1 MTRKRNEPAN
11 FRPLSPCGL
20 DVGQPKTWVVE
31 LEGARKAALET
42 GRTRLIVSALVFA
55 MAFVMIGLR
64 LVDLTLLQS
73 DASAQIAT
81 VAPANTEWRSGRADI
96 VDRNGTVLATTL
108 PTNAVYANPRQIRNP
123 DEVAGRLASVLKGID
138 EERLKGG
145 LASDRSFTW
154 VGRCLSPRETDAV
167 NDLGIPGVYLQ
178 HDECRYY
185 PHDDLFSHVVGYSD
199 IDGQGIAGMEKTFEE
214 RLRGGTAPLELSL
227 DMRLQHI
234 MAEELQAAMTE
245 YSGIG
250 ASGLIMDVDT
260 GEILAMVSLPT
271 FDPDHPGAASDEARF
286 NRATLGVYEVG
297 SVFKIFSAAAALDA
311 GAVRLDDGYDV
322 SKPIRV
328 AGYTINDFKPKDG
341 WMSIPEIFLHSSNI
355 GTVHMAMEAGTKA
368 IQNYFGKFGLLKRG
382 PVELPENGSPLV
394 PAKWREINTMTISY
408 GHGLAVTPV
417 QVVRALSAMVNG
429 GELLSPTLVKR
440 KPGERPVGEQVIS
453 EQTSEQMRW
462 LMRLVVAEGTGRNAE
477 APGYMVG
484 GKTGTADKLKAS
496 GGYDRNNRIASFAG
510 AFPMDDPQY
519 AIFAM
524 VDEPKPTENS
534 YGYAT
539 AGWVVAPAIKKIV
552 QRMGPVVGL
561 EPRALPSEVGPDP
574 LFVPVHLKGRS
585 VASQ

>member
-1 MTRKRNEPAN
+1 MTRRGNETAN
-11 FRPLSPCGL
+11 YRPLSPCGL

-55 MAFVMIGLR
+55 MAFVVIGLR

-81 VAPANTEWRSGRADI
+81 VAPVNTDWRSGRADI

-123 DEVAGRLASVLKGID
+123 DEVANRLAGALKGVD
-138 EERLKGG
+138 AERLKSG
-145 LASDRSFTW
+145 LSSDRSFTW
-154 VGRCLSPRETDAV
+154 VRRCLSPRETDAV
-167 NDLGIPGVYLQ
+167 NRLGIPGVYLQ
-178 HDECRYY
+178 HDECRYH
-185 PHDDLFSHVVGYSD
+185 PHDELFSHVIGYTD
-199 IDGQGIAGMEKTFEE
+199 IDGRGIAGMEKAFEE
-214 RLRGGTAPLELSL
+214 RLRGGRKPLELSL

-234 MAEELQAAMTE
+234 MAEELEAAMTE
-245 YSGIG
+245 FSGIG

-260 GEILAMVSLPT
+260 GEILSMVSLPS
-271 FDPDHPGAASDEARF
+271 FDPDRPGAASDEARF

-297 SVFKIFSAAAALDA
+297 SVFKIFSTAAALDS
-311 GAVRLDDGYDV
+311 GAVSLEDGYDV
-322 SKPIRV
+322 SKPIRISRF
-328 AGYTINDFKPKDG
+328 TINDFKPKNR
-341 WMSIPEIFLHSSNI
+341 WLSIPEIFLHSSNI
-355 GTVHMAMEAGTKA
+355 GTVHMAMEAGTQA
-368 IQNYFGKFGLLKRG
+368 VQNYFGDFGFLERSSL
-382 PVELPENGSPLV
+382 ELPETGSPIL

-417 QVVRALSAMVNG
+417 QVVSALSAMVNG
-429 GELLSPTLVKR
+429 GELLKPTLVKR
-440 KPGERPVGEQVIS
+440 KPGERAVGERVIS
-453 EQTSEQMRW
+453 EQTSAQMRW
-462 LMRLVVAEGTGRNAE
+462 LMRLVVSEGTGRNAE
-477 APGYMVG
+477 APGYAVG

-496 GGYDRNNRIASFAG
+496 GGYARNNRIASFAG

-524 VDEPKPTENS
+524 VDEPKPTEES

-539 AGWVVAPAIKKIV
+539 AGWVVAPAIGKIV
-552 QRMGPVVGL
+552 QRMAPVMGI
-561 EPRALPSEVGPDP
+561 EPRAMPDKVGPDP